1 MKNPEIVMD
10 LYITRITDMY
20 AKRKNIEQD
29 IALEIVLGSK
39 TCDTLLDK
47 ETGLCYEMLEYVY
60 EIFLEEVGE
69 PIDI

>member
-10 LYITRITDMY
+10 LYIARITDMY
-20 AKRKNIEQD
+20 AKLKNIEQD
-29 IALEIVLGSK
+29 MALEIILGTK
-39 TCDTLLDK
+39 TYNSLLDK

-69 PIDI
+69 QID